1 MKGNDEF
8 IKAYHEFKESIDF
21 TKGGILP
28 EKDDL
33 VWCILMG
40 IPPVPAD
47 DDPSEEGPMIAIDQR
62 ISILKAVFVEVN
74 QDQPEDFINK
84 GLLRYDESGQIA
96 KQMLEEGKSPA
107 DLK

>member
-1 MKGNDEF
+1 MKDNDDF
-8 IKAYHEFKESIDF
+8 IKAYHDFKESIDF

-33 VWCILMG
+33 IWCILMG
-40 IPPVPAD
+40 IPSVPAD
-47 DDPSEEGPMIAIDQR
+47 DDPSEGGPMIAIDQR

-74 QDQPEDFINK
+74 KDQPEDFINQ

-96 KQMLEEGKSPA
+96 KQMLEEGNLPPE
-107 DLK
+107 LK

>member
-1 MKGNDEF
+1 MKDNDDF
-8 IKAYHEFKESIDF
+8 IKAYHDFKESIDF

-33 VWCILMG
+33 IWCILMG
-40 IPPVPAD
+40 IPSVPAD
-47 DDPSEEGPMIAIDQR
+47 DDPSEEGPMIAVDQR

-74 QDQPEDFINK
+74 KDQPEDFINQ

-96 KQMLEEGKSPA
+96 KQMLAEGNLPP